1 MHRGGGLGEGTDDLG
16 PRRARR
22 GRHRREAEDTTEAR
36 RTPAAPAEPERYDRG
51 TDRYDRQPER
61 TREQQPERP
70 LDRTRETPPDRPR
83 DFPRD
88 LPHDRTARD
97 LPLGRPQ
104 DLPLDRPRDL
114 PLGQARD
121 LPLGRPQDLPLER
134 PSDPA
139 RDRSSSDPARDRTFD
154 VPRDRTFDLPRD
166 RTLDLDPTFGVDRA
180 GGPDRPADPAPGRA
194 GRRRKDRRANRADR
208 AERADRTDQAD
219 RLRAGSGNGGRVGV
233 TYKYFGAPDGAT
245 AARVP
250 ISMRPEELGGDE
262 LGMNGMFTK
271 IKPETMAAMV
281 LTGIEG
287 VPLHKVPPLE
297 LVVLHPDYAVVKLPM
312 TVVDPLRGIGE
323 EAVGAAAFIWST
335 VPDRGGPRDAFN
347 VYQLLHEW
355 QDFSHR
361 LHEAGHQ
368 AYCLVWP

>member
-22 GRHRREAEDTTEAR
+22 GRHRRDAEEAAEAARQEQSGVPSESER
-36 RTPAAPAEPERYDRG
+36 RDRRIDQWDQRG
-51 TDRYDRQPER
+51 QRIDRRI
-61 TREQQPERP
+61 
-70 LDRTRETPPDRPR
+70 DRP
-83 DFPRD
+83 
-88 LPHDRTARD
+88 
-97 LPLGRPQ
+97 
-104 DLPLDRPRDL
+104 
-114 PLGQARD
+114 
-121 LPLGRPQDLPLER
+121 E
-134 PSDPA
+134 S
-139 RDRSSSDPARDRTFD
+139 
-154 VPRDRTFDLPRD
+154 
-166 RTLDLDPTFGVDRA
+166 
-180 GGPDRPADPAPGRA
+180 
-194 GRRRKDRRANRADR
+194 
-208 AERADRTDQAD
+208 
-219 RLRAGSGNGGRVGV
+219 GSRNGGRVGV

-287 VPLHKVPPLE
+287 VPLNKVPPLE

-368 AYCLVWP
+368 PYCLVWP

>member
-22 GRHRREAEDTTEAR
+22 GRHRRDAEETTEAR
-36 RTPAAPAEPERYDRG
+36 QSQGVPDESERYD
-51 TDRYDRQPER
+51 
-61 TREQQPERP
+61 
-70 LDRTRETPPDRPR
+70 
-83 DFPRD
+83 
-88 LPHDRTARD
+88 
-97 LPLGRPQ
+97 
-104 DLPLDRPRDL
+104 
-114 PLGQARD
+114 
-121 LPLGRPQDLPLER
+121 
-134 PSDPA
+134 
-139 RDRSSSDPARDRTFD
+139 
-154 VPRDRTFDLPRD
+154 
-166 RTLDLDPTFGVDRA
+166 
-180 GGPDRPADPAPGRA
+180 GP
-194 GRRRKDRRANRADR
+194 
-208 AERADRTDQAD
+208 
-219 RLRAGSGNGGRVGV
+219 RAGSRNGGRVGV

-312 TVVDPLRGIGE
+312 TVVDPIRGIGE

-368 AYCLVWP
+368 PYCLVWP

>member
-22 GRHRREAEDTTEAR
+22 GRHRREPEAAESADT
-36 RTPAAPAEPERYDRG
+36 AAD
-51 TDRYDRQPER
+51 
-61 TREQQPERP
+61 
-70 LDRTRETPPDRPR
+70 
-83 DFPRD
+83 
-88 LPHDRTARD
+88 TAAAD
-97 LPLGRPQ
+97 T
-104 DLPLDRPRDL
+104 
-114 PLGQARD
+114 A
-121 LPLGRPQDLPLER
+121 
-134 PSDPA
+134 
-139 RDRSSSDPARDRTFD
+139 
-154 VPRDRTFDLPRD
+154 
-166 RTLDLDPTFGVDRA
+166 A
-180 GGPDRPADPAPGRA
+180 GAA
-194 GRRRKDRRANRADR
+194 GRRDA
-208 AERADRTDQAD
+208 T
-219 RLRAGSGNGGRVGV
+219 AGIPSSTGSRSGRVGV

-262 LGMNGMFTK
+262 LGMGGMFTK

-287 VPLHKVPPLE
+287 IPLHKVPPLE

-312 TVVDPLRGIGE
+312 TVVDPLRGIGD

-368 AYCLVWP
+368 PYCLVWP

>member
-1 MHRGGGLGEGTDDLG
+1 MHRGGGLGEGTDGLG

-22 GRHRREAEDTTEAR
+22 GKHRREAEESTEAR
-36 RTPAAPAEPERYDRG
+36 QTHDTPGE
-51 TDRYDRQPER
+51 
-61 TREQQPERP
+61 
-70 LDRTRETPPDRPR
+70 PDR
-83 DFPRD
+83 F
-88 LPHDRTARD
+88 
-97 LPLGRPQ
+97 
-104 DLPLDRPRDL
+104 
-114 PLGQARD
+114 
-121 LPLGRPQDLPLER
+121 EE
-134 PSDPA
+134 
-139 RDRSSSDPARDRTFD
+139 
-154 VPRDRTFDLPRD
+154 
-166 RTLDLDPTFGVDRA
+166 
-180 GGPDRPADPAPGRA
+180 RA
-194 GRRRKDRRANRADR
+194 GRPG
-208 AERADRTDQAD
+208 
-219 RLRAGSGNGGRVGV
+219 AGSRNGGRVGV

-368 AYCLVWP
+368 PYCLVWP

>member
-16 PRRARR
+16 PRRSRR
-22 GRHRREAEDTTEAR
+22 GRHRREAEEADAAR
-36 RTPAAPAEPERYDRG
+36 RAHGAPGEAEPID
-51 TDRYDRQPER
+51 
-61 TREQQPERP
+61 
-70 LDRTRETPPDRPR
+70 
-83 DFPRD
+83 
-88 LPHDRTARD
+88 
-97 LPLGRPQ
+97 
-104 DLPLDRPRDL
+104 
-114 PLGQARD
+114 
-121 LPLGRPQDLPLER
+121 
-134 PSDPA
+134 PS
-139 RDRSSSDPARDRTFD
+139 S
-154 VPRDRTFDLPRD
+154 
-166 RTLDLDPTFGVDRA
+166 
-180 GGPDRPADPAPGRA
+180 
-194 GRRRKDRRANRADR
+194 
-208 AERADRTDQAD
+208 
-219 RLRAGSGNGGRVGV
+219 AGSRMGGRVGV

-262 LGMNGMFTK
+262 LGMGGMFTK

-312 TVVDPLRGIGE
+312 TAVDPLRDIGE

-335 VPDRGGPRDAFN
+335 VPDRSGPSDAFN
-347 VYQLLHEW
+347 VYRLLHEW

-368 AYCLVWP
+368 PYCLVWP

>member
-22 GRHRREAEDTTEAR
+22 GRHRREAEEATETRQADAR
-36 RTPAAPAEPERYDRG
+36 QAQGLPSEPERG
-51 TDRYDRQPER
+51 ER
-61 TREQQPERP
+61 TA
-70 LDRTRETPPDRPR
+70 
-83 DFPRD
+83 D
-88 LPHDRTARD
+88 L
-97 LPLGRPQ
+97 G
-104 DLPLDRPRDL
+104 
-114 PLGQARD
+114 
-121 LPLGRPQDLPLER
+121 
-134 PSDPA
+134 
-139 RDRSSSDPARDRTFD
+139 
-154 VPRDRTFDLPRD
+154 
-166 RTLDLDPTFGVDRA
+166 
-180 GGPDRPADPAPGRA
+180 
-194 GRRRKDRRANRADR
+194 
-208 AERADRTDQAD
+208 
-219 RLRAGSGNGGRVGV
+219 AGSRNGGRVGV

-312 TVVDPLRGIGE
+312 TVVDPLRDIGE

-368 AYCLVWP
+368 PYCLVWP

>member
-1 MHRGGGLGEGTDDLG
+1 M
-16 PRRARR
+16 
-22 GRHRREAEDTTEAR
+22 
-36 RTPAAPAEPERYDRG
+36 EPEG
-51 TDRYDRQPER
+51 HER
-61 TREQQPERP
+61 
-70 LDRTRETPPDRPR
+70 
-83 DFPRD
+83 
-88 LPHDRTARD
+88 
-97 LPLGRPQ
+97 
-104 DLPLDRPRDL
+104 
-114 PLGQARD
+114 
-121 LPLGRPQDLPLER
+121 
-134 PSDPA
+134 
-139 RDRSSSDPARDRTFD
+139 
-154 VPRDRTFDLPRD
+154 
-166 RTLDLDPTFGVDRA
+166 
-180 GGPDRPADPAPGRA
+180 
-194 GRRRKDRRANRADR
+194 
-208 AERADRTDQAD
+208 
-219 RLRAGSGNGGRVGV
+219 RAGSRNGGRVGV

-287 VPLHKVPPLE
+287 VPLNKVPPLE

-368 AYCLVWP
+368 PYCLVWP

>member
-22 GRHRREAEDTTEAR
+22 GRHRRDAEEAAEAR
-36 RTPAAPAEPERYDRG
+36 QAQTQGVPSEPEPIDRRI
-51 TDRYDRQPER
+51 DR
-61 TREQQPERP
+61 
-70 LDRTRETPPDRPR
+70 
-83 DFPRD
+83 
-88 LPHDRTARD
+88 
-97 LPLGRPQ
+97 
-104 DLPLDRPRDL
+104 
-114 PLGQARD
+114 
-121 LPLGRPQDLPLER
+121 
-134 PSDPA
+134 
-139 RDRSSSDPARDRTFD
+139 
-154 VPRDRTFDLPRD
+154 
-166 RTLDLDPTFGVDRA
+166 GVDR
-180 GGPDRPADPAPGRA
+180 
-194 GRRRKDRRANRADR
+194 
-208 AERADRTDQAD
+208 QVD
-219 RLRAGSGNGGRVGV
+219 RLRAGSRNGGRVGV

-368 AYCLVWP
+368 PYCLVWP

>member
-22 GRHRREAEDTTEAR
+22 GRHRRDAEETTEAR
-36 RTPAAPAEPERYDRG
+36 HTQGVPPEAERY
-51 TDRYDRQPER
+51 
-61 TREQQPERP
+61 
-70 LDRTRETPPDRPR
+70 
-83 DFPRD
+83 
-88 LPHDRTARD
+88 
-97 LPLGRPQ
+97 
-104 DLPLDRPRDL
+104 
-114 PLGQARD
+114 
-121 LPLGRPQDLPLER
+121 
-134 PSDPA
+134 
-139 RDRSSSDPARDRTFD
+139 
-154 VPRDRTFDLPRD
+154 
-166 RTLDLDPTFGVDRA
+166 
-180 GGPDRPADPAPGRA
+180 
-194 GRRRKDRRANRADR
+194 
-208 AERADRTDQAD
+208 D
-219 RLRAGSGNGGRVGV
+219 RLRAGSRNGGRVGV

-368 AYCLVWP
+368 PYCLVWP

>member
-22 GRHRREAEDTTEAR
+22 GRHRRDAEETAEAR
-36 RTPAAPAEPERYDRG
+36 QSQGVPDESERYD
-51 TDRYDRQPER
+51 
-61 TREQQPERP
+61 
-70 LDRTRETPPDRPR
+70 
-83 DFPRD
+83 
-88 LPHDRTARD
+88 
-97 LPLGRPQ
+97 
-104 DLPLDRPRDL
+104 
-114 PLGQARD
+114 
-121 LPLGRPQDLPLER
+121 
-134 PSDPA
+134 
-139 RDRSSSDPARDRTFD
+139 
-154 VPRDRTFDLPRD
+154 
-166 RTLDLDPTFGVDRA
+166 
-180 GGPDRPADPAPGRA
+180 GP
-194 GRRRKDRRANRADR
+194 
-208 AERADRTDQAD
+208 
-219 RLRAGSGNGGRVGV
+219 RAGSRNGGRVGV

-368 AYCLVWP
+368 PYCLVWP

>member
-22 GRHRREAEDTTEAR
+22 GRHRRDAEEAAETRQTQG
-36 RTPAAPAEPERYDRG
+36 APNEPE
-51 TDRYDRQPER
+51 PVER
-61 TREQQPERP
+61 R
-70 LDRTRETPPDRPR
+70 LD
-83 DFPRD
+83 
-88 LPHDRTARD
+88 
-97 LPLGRPQ
+97 G
-104 DLPLDRPRDL
+104 
-114 PLGQARD
+114 
-121 LPLGRPQDLPLER
+121 
-134 PSDPA
+134 
-139 RDRSSSDPARDRTFD
+139 
-154 VPRDRTFDLPRD
+154 
-166 RTLDLDPTFGVDRA
+166 
-180 GGPDRPADPAPGRA
+180 
-194 GRRRKDRRANRADR
+194 
-208 AERADRTDQAD
+208 
-219 RLRAGSGNGGRVGV
+219 LRAGSRNGGRVGV

-323 EAVGAAAFIWST
+323 ETVGAAAFIWST

-368 AYCLVWP
+368 PYCLVWP

>member
-22 GRHRREAEDTTEAR
+22 GRHRRDAEETTETRQTDAR
-36 RTPAAPAEPERYDRG
+36 QSDARQTQGLQGVPSEPERYDRQI
-51 TDRYDRQPER
+51 DREFDRGAGREAER
-61 TREQQPERP
+61 GADREADQRRERR
-70 LDRTRETPPDRPR
+70 L
-83 DFPRD
+83 
-88 LPHDRTARD
+88 
-97 LPLGRPQ
+97 
-104 DLPLDRPRDL
+104 
-114 PLGQARD
+114 
-121 LPLGRPQDLPLER
+121 
-134 PSDPA
+134 
-139 RDRSSSDPARDRTFD
+139 
-154 VPRDRTFDLPRD
+154 
-166 RTLDLDPTFGVDRA
+166 
-180 GGPDRPADPAPGRA
+180 DRPAD
-194 GRRRKDRRANRADR
+194 RRFDHR
-208 AERADRTDQAD
+208 AD
-219 RLRAGSGNGGRVGV
+219 RLRAGSRNGGRVGV

-368 AYCLVWP
+368 PYCLVWP

>member
-1 MHRGGGLGEGTDDLG
+1 MHRGGGLGEGTDGLG

-22 GRHRREAEDTTEAR
+22 GKHRREAEEA
-36 RTPAAPAEPERYDRG
+36 AETRAGQTQGSQGGDAER
-51 TDRYDRQPER
+51 
-61 TREQQPERP
+61 
-70 LDRTRETPPDRPR
+70 LDRT
-83 DFPRD
+83 
-88 LPHDRTARD
+88 
-97 LPLGRPQ
+97 
-104 DLPLDRPRDL
+104 
-114 PLGQARD
+114 
-121 LPLGRPQDLPLER
+121 
-134 PSDPA
+134 
-139 RDRSSSDPARDRTFD
+139 
-154 VPRDRTFDLPRD
+154 V
-166 RTLDLDPTFGVDRA
+166 
-180 GGPDRPADPAPGRA
+180 
-194 GRRRKDRRANRADR
+194 
-208 AERADRTDQAD
+208 D

-297 LVVLHPDYAVVKLPM
+297 LIVLHPDYAVVKLPM

-368 AYCLVWP
+368 PYCLVWP

>member
-1 MHRGGGLGEGTDDLG
+1 MHRGGGLGEGTDGLG
-16 PRRARR
+16 PRRAR
-22 GRHRREAEDTTEAR
+22 GGKHRRD
-36 RTPAAPAEPERYDRG
+36 AEPAQ
-51 TDRYDRQPER
+51 TPE
-61 TREQQPERP
+61 
-70 LDRTRETPPDRPR
+70 
-83 DFPRD
+83 
-88 LPHDRTARD
+88 
-97 LPLGRPQ
+97 
-104 DLPLDRPRDL
+104 
-114 PLGQARD
+114 QAR
-121 LPLGRPQDLPLER
+121 
-134 PSDPA
+134 S
-139 RDRSSSDPARDRTFD
+139 
-154 VPRDRTFDLPRD
+154 
-166 RTLDLDPTFGVDRA
+166 
-180 GGPDRPADPAPGRA
+180 
-194 GRRRKDRRANRADR
+194 
-208 AERADRTDQAD
+208 
-219 RLRAGSGNGGRVGV
+219 GSGRIERNGASSRSGGVGV

-262 LGMNGMFTK
+262 LGMGGMFTK

-287 VPLHKVPPLE
+287 IPLHRVPPLE

-323 EAVGAAAFIWST
+323 ESVGAAAFIWST

-361 LHEAGHQ
+361 LHDAGHQ

>member
-22 GRHRREAEDTTEAR
+22 GRHRREAEEAGE
-36 RTPAAPAEPERYDRG
+36 AHQAP
-51 TDRYDRQPER
+51 
-61 TREQQPERP
+61 
-70 LDRTRETPPDRPR
+70 
-83 DFPRD
+83 
-88 LPHDRTARD
+88 
-97 LPLGRPQ
+97 
-104 DLPLDRPRDL
+104 
-114 PLGQARD
+114 
-121 LPLGRPQDLPLER
+121 
-134 PSDPA
+134 
-139 RDRSSSDPARDRTFD
+139 
-154 VPRDRTFDLPRD
+154 
-166 RTLDLDPTFGVDRA
+166 
-180 GGPDRPADPAPGRA
+180 GGPNEP
-194 GRRRKDRRANRADR
+194 
-208 AERADRTDQAD
+208 ERADRRIDRRDRRVD
-219 RLRAGSGNGGRVGV
+219 RLGAGSRNGGRVGV

-368 AYCLVWP
+368 PYCLVWP

>member
-22 GRHRREAEDTTEAR
+22 GRHRRDAEETTEAR
-36 RTPAAPAEPERYDRG
+36 QTHGGPGESER
-51 TDRYDRQPER
+51 
-61 TREQQPERP
+61 
-70 LDRTRETPPDRPR
+70 
-83 DFPRD
+83 
-88 LPHDRTARD
+88 HDR
-97 LPLGRPQ
+97 
-104 DLPLDRPRDL
+104 
-114 PLGQARD
+114 
-121 LPLGRPQDLPLER
+121 
-134 PSDPA
+134 
-139 RDRSSSDPARDRTFD
+139 
-154 VPRDRTFDLPRD
+154 
-166 RTLDLDPTFGVDRA
+166 DRA
-180 GGPDRPADPAPGRA
+180 GSR
-194 GRRRKDRRANRADR
+194 
-208 AERADRTDQAD
+208 
-219 RLRAGSGNGGRVGV
+219 NGGRVGV

-368 AYCLVWP
+368 PYCLVWP

>member
-1 MHRGGGLGEGTDDLG
+1 MHRGGGLGEGTDGLG

-22 GRHRREAEDTTEAR
+22 GKHRREAE
-36 RTPAAPAEPERYDRG
+36 AEPAQAQASD
-51 TDRYDRQPER
+51 Q
-61 TREQQPERP
+61 
-70 LDRTRETPPDRPR
+70 TPGASGESR
-83 DFPRD
+83 
-88 LPHDRTARD
+88 
-97 LPLGRPQ
+97 
-104 DLPLDRPRDL
+104 
-114 PLGQARD
+114 
-121 LPLGRPQDLPLER
+121 
-134 PSDPA
+134 
-139 RDRSSSDPARDRTFD
+139 RDRVSSRS
-154 VPRDRTFDLPRD
+154 
-166 RTLDLDPTFGVDRA
+166 
-180 GGPDRPADPAPGRA
+180 GG
-194 GRRRKDRRANRADR
+194 
-208 AERADRTDQAD
+208 
-219 RLRAGSGNGGRVGV
+219 VGV

-262 LGMNGMFTK
+262 LGMGGMFTK

-287 VPLHKVPPLE
+287 IPLHKVPPLE

-323 EAVGAAAFIWST
+323 ESVGAAAFIWST

-361 LHEAGHQ
+361 LHDAGHQ

>member
-1 MHRGGGLGEGTDDLG
+1 MHRGGGVGEGTDDLG
-16 PRRARR
+16 PERARR
-22 GRHRREAEDTTEAR
+22 SGRHRRGRDAEA
-36 RTPAAPAEPERYDRG
+36 AETG
-51 TDRYDRQPER
+51 
-61 TREQQPERP
+61 
-70 LDRTRETPPDRPR
+70 
-83 DFPRD
+83 
-88 LPHDRTARD
+88 
-97 LPLGRPQ
+97 
-104 DLPLDRPRDL
+104 
-114 PLGQARD
+114 
-121 LPLGRPQDLPLER
+121 
-134 PSDPA
+134 S
-139 RDRSSSDPARDRTFD
+139 RS
-154 VPRDRTFDLPRD
+154 
-166 RTLDLDPTFGVDRA
+166 
-180 GGPDRPADPAPGRA
+180 
-194 GRRRKDRRANRADR
+194 
-208 AERADRTDQAD
+208 
-219 RLRAGSGNGGRVGV
+219 GGRVGV

-262 LGMNGMFTK
+262 LGMGGMFTK

-287 VPLHKVPPLE
+287 IPLHKVPPLE

-323 EAVGAAAFIWST
+323 ESVGAAAFIWST

-368 AYCLVWP
+368 PYCLVWP

>member
-22 GRHRREAEDTTEAR
+22 GRHRREAEEPTEAR
-36 RTPAAPAEPERYDRG
+36 QTDARQAQGVPSEPG
-51 TDRYDRQPER
+51 RYDRQ
-61 TREQQPERP
+61 
-70 LDRTRETPPDRPR
+70 
-83 DFPRD
+83 
-88 LPHDRTARD
+88 
-97 LPLGRPQ
+97 
-104 DLPLDRPRDL
+104 
-114 PLGQARD
+114 
-121 LPLGRPQDLPLER
+121 
-134 PSDPA
+134 
-139 RDRSSSDPARDRTFD
+139 
-154 VPRDRTFDLPRD
+154 
-166 RTLDLDPTFGVDRA
+166 VDRQS
-180 GGPDRPADPAPGRA
+180 R
-194 GRRRKDRRANRADR
+194 
-208 AERADRTDQAD
+208 
-219 RLRAGSGNGGRVGV
+219 NGGRVGV

-281 LTGIEG
+281 LTGIQG

-297 LVVLHPDYAVVKLPM
+297 LVVLHPDYAVVKLPT

-368 AYCLVWP
+368 PYCLVWP

>member
-22 GRHRREAEDTTEAR
+22 GRHRRDAEETTETHRTQGPYEAR
-36 RTPAAPAEPERYDRG
+36 K
-51 TDRYDRQPER
+51 
-61 TREQQPERP
+61 QQGSQ
-70 LDRTRETPPDRPR
+70 D
-83 DFPRD
+83 
-88 LPHDRTARD
+88 AQ
-97 LPLGRPQ
+97 GAQGPQ
-104 DLPLDRPRDL
+104 
-114 PLGQARD
+114 GSKA
-121 LPLGRPQDLPLER
+121 
-134 PSDPA
+134 S
-139 RDRSSSDPARDRTFD
+139 
-154 VPRDRTFDLPRD
+154 
-166 RTLDLDPTFGVDRA
+166 
-180 GGPDRPADPAPGRA
+180 PADPERIERAARMDRRGRA
-194 GRRRKDRRANRADR
+194 V
-208 AERADRTDQAD
+208 D
-219 RLRAGSGNGGRVGV
+219 RLEVGSGNGGRVGV

-262 LGMNGMFTK
+262 LGMGGMFTK

-368 AYCLVWP
+368 PYCLVWP

>member
-22 GRHRREAEDTTEAR
+22 GRHRRDAEETTETH
-36 RTPAAPAEPERYDRG
+36 RTQGPYEA
-51 TDRYDRQPER
+51 
-61 TREQQPERP
+61 REQQ
-70 LDRTRETPPDRPR
+70 
-83 DFPRD
+83 
-88 LPHDRTARD
+88 
-97 LPLGRPQ
+97 GSQ
-104 DLPLDRPRDL
+104 DAQ
-114 PLGQARD
+114 GAQGAQ
-121 LPLGRPQDLPLER
+121 G
-134 PSDPA
+134 SKA
-139 RDRSSSDPARDRTFD
+139 S
-154 VPRDRTFDLPRD
+154 
-166 RTLDLDPTFGVDRA
+166 
-180 GGPDRPADPAPGRA
+180 PADPERIERAARMDRRGRA
-194 GRRRKDRRANRADR
+194 V
-208 AERADRTDQAD
+208 D
-219 RLRAGSGNGGRVGV
+219 RLEVGSGNGGRVGV

-262 LGMNGMFTK
+262 LGMGGMFTK

-368 AYCLVWP
+368 PYCLVWP

>member
-22 GRHRREAEDTTEAR
+22 GRHRREAEETDETR
-36 RTPAAPAEPERYDRG
+36 RIHGEPGLTGPLRGAESR
-51 TDRYDRQPER
+51 
-61 TREQQPERP
+61 
-70 LDRTRETPPDRPR
+70 
-83 DFPRD
+83 
-88 LPHDRTARD
+88 
-97 LPLGRPQ
+97 
-104 DLPLDRPRDL
+104 
-114 PLGQARD
+114 
-121 LPLGRPQDLPLER
+121 
-134 PSDPA
+134 
-139 RDRSSSDPARDRTFD
+139 
-154 VPRDRTFDLPRD
+154 
-166 RTLDLDPTFGVDRA
+166 
-180 GGPDRPADPAPGRA
+180 
-194 GRRRKDRRANRADR
+194 
-208 AERADRTDQAD
+208 
-219 RLRAGSGNGGRVGV
+219 NGGRVGV

>member
-16 PRRARR
+16 PRRAQR
-22 GRHRREAEDTTEAR
+22 GRHRRDAEESTEAAR
-36 RTPAAPAEPERYDRG
+36 QEQGVPSESER
-51 TDRYDRQPER
+51 
-61 TREQQPERP
+61 
-70 LDRTRETPPDRPR
+70 
-83 DFPRD
+83 
-88 LPHDRTARD
+88 
-97 LPLGRPQ
+97 
-104 DLPLDRPRDL
+104 
-114 PLGQARD
+114 
-121 LPLGRPQDLPLER
+121 
-134 PSDPA
+134 
-139 RDRSSSDPARDRTFD
+139 RDRRIDQRDRD
-154 VPRDRTFDLPRD
+154 QRDRDQRS
-166 RTLDLDPTFGVDRA
+166 
-180 GGPDRPADPAPGRA
+180 
-194 GRRRKDRRANRADR
+194 DRRI
-208 AERADRTDQAD
+208 D
-219 RLRAGSGNGGRVGV
+219 RLQTGSRNGGRVGV

-312 TVVDPLRGIGE
+312 TVVDPLRGVGE

-368 AYCLVWP
+368 PYCLVWP

>member
-22 GRHRREAEDTTEAR
+22 GRHRREVEETTEAR
-36 RTPAAPAEPERYDRG
+36 QADARQTQDVPGESERNDR
-51 TDRYDRQPER
+51 RI
-61 TREQQPERP
+61 
-70 LDRTRETPPDRPR
+70 
-83 DFPRD
+83 
-88 LPHDRTARD
+88 
-97 LPLGRPQ
+97 
-104 DLPLDRPRDL
+104 
-114 PLGQARD
+114 
-121 LPLGRPQDLPLER
+121 
-134 PSDPA
+134 
-139 RDRSSSDPARDRTFD
+139 DRS
-154 VPRDRTFDLPRD
+154 
-166 RTLDLDPTFGVDRA
+166 
-180 GGPDRPADPAPGRA
+180 
-194 GRRRKDRRANRADR
+194 
-208 AERADRTDQAD
+208 
-219 RLRAGSGNGGRVGV
+219 RAGSRNGGRVGV

-368 AYCLVWP
+368 PYCLVWP